1 MSPVIYVSP
10 AFRTACAEPR
20 GALLLLHSD
29 PVRSAPIVGSAASG
43 ARLLIL
49 CEQNGCVMYAR
60 ARPAAGFRKPTLCCF
75 TAVRL
80 CEDFVKSVNFL
91 TNKVY
96 FHQFRPFLLMILHF
110 HLRCLKRYS
119 IM

>member
-49 CEQNGCVMYAR
+49 CEQNGWCHVRTRTAR
-60 ARPAAGFRKPTLCCF
+60 GWVPKTDIVLFYCRPALRRFRQI
-75 TAVRL
+75 
-80 CEDFVKSVNFL
+80 S
-91 TNKVY
+91 
-96 FHQFRPFLLMILHF
+96 
-110 HLRCLKRYS
+110 
-119 IM
+119 

>member
-29 PVRSAPIVGSAASG
+29 PVRSAPIVGSAESG
-43 ARLLIL
+43 A
-49 CEQNGCVMYAR
+49 MYAR
-60 ARPAAGFRKPTLCCF
+60 AQPAAGFRKPTLCCF

>member
-43 ARLLIL
+43 ACGWVSKTDIVLFY
-49 CEQNGCVMYAR
+49 C
-60 ARPAAGFRKPTLCCF
+60 RPAL
-75 TAVRL
+75 
-80 CEDFVKSVNFL
+80 
-91 TNKVY
+91 
-96 FHQFRPFLLMILHF
+96 
-110 HLRCLKRYS
+110 
-119 IM
+119 

>member
-43 ARLLIL
+43 WVSKTDIVLFY
-49 CEQNGCVMYAR
+49 C
-60 ARPAAGFRKPTLCCF
+60 RPAL
-75 TAVRL
+75 
-80 CEDFVKSVNFL
+80 
-91 TNKVY
+91 
-96 FHQFRPFLLMILHF
+96 
-110 HLRCLKRYS
+110 
-119 IM
+119 

>member
-29 PVRSAPIVGSAASG
+29 PVRSAPIVGSTASG

-49 CEQNGCVMYAR
+49 REQNSWCHVRTRTACGWVPKTDIVLFYC
-60 ARPAAGFRKPTLCCF
+60 RPAL
-75 TAVRL
+75 
-80 CEDFVKSVNFL
+80 
-91 TNKVY
+91 
-96 FHQFRPFLLMILHF
+96 
-110 HLRCLKRYS
+110 
-119 IM
+119 

>member
-49 CEQNGCVMYAR
+49 CEQNGWCHVLCHAHGLR
-60 ARPAAGFRKPTLCCF
+60 LGSATL
-75 TAVRL
+75 TL
-80 CEDFVKSVNFL
+80 
-91 TNKVY
+91 
-96 FHQFRPFLLMILHF
+96 FLLPSGCGSF
-110 HLRCLKRYS
+110 RQTS
-119 IM
+119 

>member
-43 ARLLIL
+43 ARLFIL
-49 CEQNGCVMYAR
+49 CEQNGWC
-60 ARPAAGFRKPTLCCF
+60 
-75 TAVRL
+75 AVL
-80 CEDFVKSVNFL
+80 LPSGFVKISSNQLIF
-91 TNKVY
+91 
-96 FHQFRPFLLMILHF
+96 
-110 HLRCLKRYS
+110 
-119 IM
+119 

>member
-49 CEQNGCVMYAR
+49 CEQNGWGIPWTRTACGWVSKTDIVLFYC
-60 ARPAAGFRKPTLCCF
+60 RPAL
-75 TAVRL
+75 
-80 CEDFVKSVNFL
+80 
-91 TNKVY
+91 
-96 FHQFRPFLLMILHF
+96 
-110 HLRCLKRYS
+110 
-119 IM
+119 

>member
-49 CEQNGCVMYAR
+49 CEQNGWGRTACGWVSKTDIVLFYC
-60 ARPAAGFRKPTLCCF
+60 RPAL
-75 TAVRL
+75 
-80 CEDFVKSVNFL
+80 
-91 TNKVY
+91 
-96 FHQFRPFLLMILHF
+96 
-110 HLRCLKRYS
+110 
-119 IM
+119 

>member
-49 CEQNGCVMYAR
+49 REQNGWCH
-60 ARPAAGFRKPTLCCF
+60 AAGFRKPTLCCF
-75 TAVRL
+75 TVVRL

>member
-49 CEQNGCVMYAR
+49 REQNGWCHVRTRTACGWVSKTDIVVNADYA
-60 ARPAAGFRKPTLCCF
+60 AKMQ
-75 TAVRL
+75 
-80 CEDFVKSVNFL
+80 SVNWQL
-91 TNKVY
+91 TNY
-96 FHQFRPFLLMILHF
+96 RLLV
-110 HLRCLKRYS
+110 S
-119 IM
+119 